1 MNVTI
6 QKIGRLRPRD
16 SIFYFRSKKQL
27 WRKLNNGEEISVP
40 KEVAEQ
46 CKGVIIKDTLTI
58 SKAGKKKAKEVM
70 KNAN

>member
-6 QKIGRLRPRD
+6 QKTGRLRPRD
-16 SIFYFRSKKQL
+16 SIFYFRGKKQL
-27 WRKLNNGEEISVP
+27 WRKLSNGEQISVP

-46 CKGVIIKDTLTI
+46 CKGVTIKDTVVI

-70 KNAN
+70 KNAD